1 MIMSAAAQN
10 QVRMLI
16 NLFISYLLKRE
27 FESAEAAVP
36 RISIPGCLLSN
47 IKS

>member
-10 QVRMLI
+10 QVSMLI
-16 NLFISYLLKRE
+16 NLFIIYLLKRE

-36 RISIPGCLLSN
+36 GIPIFLLLQ
-47 IKS
+47 